1 MTEAA
6 IDPRARLR
14 LWLNSPWAM
23 VIVALAIRL
32 VVMGFVYTD
41 RLDPARDHW
50 SFGWETGRVARSIA
64 TGQGFSSPYSEP
76 TGPTTLLP
84 PAYTYLVAGVFK
96 LFGIYTAA
104 SALAMLALNNIFSSL
119 TCLPVYFIARRVF
132 GLTTAVWAG
141 WIWAFFPYAITLANV
156 TVWETTLT
164 TLLFSLVVLATLHLE
179 GSTRFSAWL
188 GYGALWGIAALT
200 NPAVLSTLPFL
211 GAWVWLRHWR
221 RGENCTAVA
230 GVASLAFLFVVGPWI
245 WRCSQAYGRF
255 VAFRGSLGLEVL
267 VGNSDDTRTP
277 SDWKV
282 LPGENP
288 AEMEKLKRLGEPA
301 YMAETQREAGELIVR
316 QPLRFAELTLRRA
329 LFTWTGLWD
338 FPPRWNLDDSG
349 LPNVLVYS
357 FVSLS
362 AFAGVGWAIHDRRDG
377 VIALLI
383 PLIFIPLPYYLTHAD
398 IRFRHPIDPGIVVF
412 MAYGAIAFREQKLKL
427 SAQPDNLSHIR
438 GIS

>member
-6 IDPRARLR
+6 IDPRVRLR

-141 WIWAFFPYAITLANV
+141 WIWALFPYAITLANV

-164 TLLFSLVVLATLHLE
+164 TLLFSLVVLATLRLE

-221 RGENCTAVA
+221 RGENCTAAAV
-230 GVASLAFLFVVGPWI
+230 VASLAFLFVVSPWI

-255 VAFRGSLGLEVL
+255 VAFRGSLGLEVM
-267 VGNSDDTRTP
+267 VGNSDDTRAP

-301 YMAETQREAGELIVR
+301 YMAEKQREAGELIAR
-316 QPLRFAELTLRRA
+316 RPLRFAELTLRRA
-329 LFTWTGLWD
+329 LFTWAGLWD

-357 FVSLS
+357 FVSLL

-412 MAYGAIAFREQKLKL
+412 MAYGAIAFREQKFKL
-427 SAQPDNLSHIR
+427 SAQPDDLSHIR